1 MELSTNTRS
10 QLEARDFCC
19 LGSRSPGVGVRG
31 ERCVGGSWRRTLV
44 HILDRRPPAP
54 RLPVFPGGPL
64 KPDIVRPE
72 RLHFNL
78 HLEDL
83 SAEYEDSYA

>member
-31 ERCVGGSWRRTLV
+31 ERCVGGSWCRTLV

-54 RLPVFPGGPL
+54 RLPVFFLEAPL
-64 KPDIVRPE
+64 FVLK